1 VYVCICFGV
10 TDTQVGAQIEG
21 GARSVR
27 EIAAACRA
35 GTDCGRCVKTI
46 SAMMPR
52 DDTRSCNGCTKRCG
66 RVCRADRETATTSEP
81 AAAPVFGDLAPPS
94 SPALPRITGPLT
106 VLGTVDAGN
115 AAPAA

>member
-1 VYVCICFGV
+1 MYVCICFGV
-10 TDTQVGAQIEG
+10 TDTQVGTQIEG

-46 SAMMPR
+46 SAMIPR

-66 RVCRADRETATTSEP
+66 RICRADRDTAAAPEP
-81 AAAPVFGDLAPPS
+81 VAPVFGDLAPS
-94 SPALPRITGPLT
+94 ASGLPRFPGPLT
-106 VLGTVDAGN
+106 ILGAADPGN